1 MIETWRFS
9 VRSAA
14 GPATESLPFSGYPA
28 TMSSE
33 LSAQIKHHFA
43 GLTDPRRR
51 KVTYPLINIITI
63 ALCAVIAG
71 ADDFVTIAAWGRSKR
86 AWLARFLD
94 LSAGIPSH
102 DRFNALFKAINPGEF
117 ERCLLSWVTSLHE
130 VTAGQLVA
138 IDGKTLRQSFD
149 KADAKSAIHMVSAW
163 ATANHISL
171 GQVVV
176 DQKSNEIT
184 AIPRLLE
191 LLDISGCLVTIDAMG
206 CQAEIAAKIIGGKA
220 DYVLA
225 VKGNQPTLHDGIIDF
240 FLDHME
246 DDFARVKV
254 SRHETKEHGHGRDE
268 HRTYYVCDVP
278 DDLPDRA
285 RWEGLK
291 RIGVAISDT
300 VRGGK
305 SCDEVRYYILSKR
318 LSARSFGAAV
328 RGHWGIENSCHWQLD
343 MSFGE
348 DRSRIRKGHADA
360 NFAVVRRMAL
370 SLLKNEKGQKVG
382 VKTKRL
388 TAGWNDGYLEQV
400 LFGT

>member
-1 MIETWRFS
+1 M
-9 VRSAA
+9 AA
-14 GPATESLPFSGYPA
+14 TGPATETPKSSGSLTSMYDEPS
-28 TMSSE
+28 T
-33 LSAQIKHHFA
+33 QIRKHFA

-51 KVTYPLINIITI
+51 KVTYPLINIVTI

-71 ADDFVTIAAWGRSKR
+71 ADDFVTIATWGRQKR
-86 AWLARFLD
+86 GWLARFLD

-102 DRFNALFKAINPGEF
+102 DRFNALFKTIKPAEF
-117 ERCLLSWVTSLHE
+117 ERCLLSWITSLHE
-130 VTAGQLVA
+130 VTAGQIVA

-184 AIPRLLE
+184 AIPKLLE
-191 LLDISGCLVTIDAMG
+191 LLDVSGSLVTIDAMG
-206 CQAEIAAKIIGGKA
+206 CQAEIAGKIIEGKA

-225 VKGNQPTLHDGIIDF
+225 VKANQPTLHEGIVEF

-268 HRTYYVCDVP
+268 HRTYLVCDVP
-278 DDLPDRA
+278 DDLPDRG
-285 RWEGLK
+285 RWKGLK

-305 SCDEVRYYILSKR
+305 PCDEVRYYILSRK

-348 DRSRIRKGHADA
+348 DRCRIRKGHADA

-370 SLLKNEKGQKVG
+370 SLLKNEKSQRVG
-382 VKTKRL
+382 VKAKRL
-388 TAGWNDGYLEQV
+388 TAGWNDEYLEQV
-400 LFGT
+400 LFGK

>member
-1 MIETWRFS
+1 VTHEISARIQDHFS
-9 VRSAA
+9 S
-14 GPATESLPFSGYPA
+14 
-28 TMSSE
+28 
-33 LSAQIKHHFA
+33 
-43 GLTDPRRR
+43 LTDPRRR
-51 KVTYPLINIITI
+51 KVTYPLINIVTI
-63 ALCAVIAG
+63 APCAVVAG
-71 ADDFVTIAAWGRSKR
+71 ADDFVTIAAWARQKRS
-86 AWLARFLD
+86 WLATILD
-94 LSAGIPSH
+94 MSSGIPSH
-102 DRFNALFKAINPGEF
+102 DRFNAIFKAIKPAEF
-117 ERCLLSWVTSLHE
+117 ERCLLSWVTALHE
-130 VTAGQLVA
+130 VTVGQLVA
-138 IDGKTLRQSFD
+138 IDGKTLRPSFD

-184 AIPRLLE
+184 AIPKLLE
-191 LLDISGCLVTIDAMG
+191 LLAVSGCLVTIDAMG
-206 CQAEIAAKIIGGKA
+206 CQTEIAGKIIECEA

-225 VKGNQPTLHDGIIDF
+225 VKANQPTLHEGIVGF

-254 SRHETKEHGHGRDE
+254 SRHETKERGHGRDE

-285 RWEGLK
+285 RWKGLK

-305 SCDEVRYYILSKR
+305 ACDEVRYYILSKK
-318 LSARSFGAAV
+318 LDARSFGAAV

-348 DRSRIRKGHADA
+348 DRCRIRKGHADA

-370 SLLKNEKGQKVG
+370 SLLKNEKSQRVG
-382 VKTKRL
+382 VKAKRL
-388 TAGWNDGYLEQV
+388 TAGWNDEYLEQV
-400 LFGT
+400 LSGT

>member
-1 MIETWRFS
+1 
-9 VRSAA
+9 
-14 GPATESLPFSGYPA
+14 
-28 TMSSE
+28 
-33 LSAQIKHHFA
+33 
-43 GLTDPRRR
+43 
-51 KVTYPLINIITI
+51 
-63 ALCAVIAG
+63 
-71 ADDFVTIAAWGRSKR
+71 
-86 AWLARFLD
+86 
-94 LSAGIPSH
+94 
-102 DRFNALFKAINPGEF
+102 
-117 ERCLLSWVTSLHE
+117 
-130 VTAGQLVA
+130 
-138 IDGKTLRQSFD
+138 
-149 KADAKSAIHMVSAW
+149 MVSAW

-184 AIPRLLE
+184 AIPKLLE
-191 LLDISGCLVTIDAMG
+191 LLDVSGCLVTIDAMG
-206 CQAEIAAKIIGGKA
+206 CQAEIAGKIVEGEGRLRAGG
-220 DYVLA
+220 
-225 VKGNQPTLHDGIIDF
+225 QRRTSPTLHEGIVEF

-278 DDLPDRA
+278 DDLPDRG
-285 RWEGLK
+285 RWKGLK

-305 SCDEVRYYILSKR
+305 ACDDVRYYILSKR

-328 RGHWGIENSCHWQLD
+328 RGHWGIENSLHWQLD

-370 SLLKNEKGQKVG
+370 SLLKNEKSQKVG
-382 VKTKRL
+382 SEDETTHRRL
-388 TAGWNDGYLEQV
+388 ERRLSRTSAVRNMTYGAIALGVPPRRCRRRFRVRPAVRACTAAVTGRRNGHTRTPLVASASHTAQLKPSSPPRAGAAVPMQAVITTSPHARSTE
-400 LFGT
+400 FSRR